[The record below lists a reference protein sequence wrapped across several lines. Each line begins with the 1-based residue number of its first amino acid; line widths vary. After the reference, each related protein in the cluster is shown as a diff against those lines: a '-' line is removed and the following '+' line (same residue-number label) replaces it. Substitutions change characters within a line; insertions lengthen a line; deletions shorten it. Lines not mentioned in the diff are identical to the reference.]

1 MTTDDRLSSSR
12 AVVRSGVFNLAG
24 FVVSAAYMFVLVP
37 VAVRYLG
44 MEQYGLWTIVM
55 AITGYIGL
63 ADLGLSTS
71 FVTYISR
78 FVAVHAYDDA
88 VRVVYLGVVFY
99 IGVTLLMFG
108 VSLTASSWLFDF
120 LRLAPAQVSAARTAL
135 LLAVALFGVTSISG
149 VFGNTLAAIQR
160 MDVVNG
166 IVMLTL
172 AVKLVVIVL
181 VLVNGG
187 GVAGLLVADV
197 VVTAAGIPV
206 FLLFT
211 RRFLPGIHLGWK
223 GYDHRLMMT
232 LLRFGAQL
240 QVSRLSE
247 LVQNHFDKLLLTRYV
262 GLQSAAMYDFGS
274 RPAGR
279 AKQLPV
285 TAIASLV
292 AAVSALDA
300 REDNARIH
308 AALVRATRYLA
319 ILAAPLFGII
329 VALALPLM
337 QVWLGPGHE
346 QAALTLQLLSTGFFV
361 SVVVSALSLIS
372 QGRGEPQFQ
381 MRAMLIQVILNIALS
396 LTLVLTFGY
405 YGAVAGTTISSI
417 AGGLFFFWLY
427 GRRLMRHPLRF
438 LVSLIWK
445 PVGVAVLISVVGGV
459 SFGWARIAVPEAG
472 VGILA
477 ALILLWGCLMV
488 LAYALMLRWLKVLG
502 EDDRGFFRAA
512 LPARLRVFFKENG
525 NISTVA

>member
-1 MTTDDRLSSSR
+1 VTNTDDHLSSSR

-37 VAVRYLG
+37 VAVHYMG

-71 FVTYISR
+71 FVTYIAR
-78 FVAVHAYDDA
+78 FVSFRAFDDA
-88 VRVVYLGVVFY
+88 VRVVYLGVIFY
-99 IGVTLLMFG
+99 IGVTVLMFG
-108 VSLTASSWLFDF
+108 ISLTASSWLFDF
-120 LRLAPAQVSAARTAL
+120 LRLAPAQVPAARTAL
-135 LLAVALFGVTSISG
+135 LLAVALFGVTSVSG
-149 VFGNTLAAIQR
+149 VLGNTLAAIQR

-166 IVMLTL
+166 IVTLTL
-172 AVKLVVIVL
+172 AIKLVVIVI
-181 VLVNGG
+181 VLMNGG
-187 GVAGLLVADV
+187 GVAGLLIADFAI
-197 VVTAAGIPV
+197 TAAGMPV

-211 RRFLPGIHLGWK
+211 RRLLPELRLGWK

-240 QVSRLSE
+240 QVSRLAE
-247 LVQNHFDKLLLTRYV
+247 MVQTHFDKFLLLRFAG
-262 GLQSAAMYDFGS
+262 GLQAAAMYDFGS

-279 AKQLPV
+279 VKQLPV

-292 AAVSALDA
+292 SAVSALDT
-300 REDNARIH
+300 RDDNDRIH

-329 VALALPLM
+329 VALALPVM

-346 QAALTLQLLSTGFFV
+346 RAALTLQFLSIGFFV
-361 SVVVSALSLIS
+361 NVVVSALALIS

-381 MRAMLIQVILNIALS
+381 MRAMLLQTILNIALS

-405 YGAVAGTTISSI
+405 FGAVVGTTLSTIT
-417 AGGLFFFWLY
+417 GGLFFFWRY
-427 GRRLMRHPLRF
+427 GRRLLPHPLRF

-445 PVGVAVLISVVGGV
+445 PVAAAALVSVVGGLT
-459 SFGWARIAVPEAG
+459 FGWANVAVPEAG
-472 VGILA
+472 RGLLA
-477 ALILLWGCLMV
+477 AVVILWGIVMV
-488 LAYALMLRWLKVLG
+488 VLYAAMLRWLKVFG
-502 EDDRGFFRAA
+502 DDDWRFFRGA
-512 LPARLRVFFKENG
+512 LPARLQFLLGGNG
-525 NISTVA
+525 KS